1 MKEVHDTVRQLDTV
15 LVNNTVRLYTK
26 SDTVF
31 RDSIRTVYLSSR
43 SEHKATAKATADSVR
58 TVLKTTVET
67 QYKTP
72 DWVWKQ
78 IAGCAAALLTLAAT
92 LITMIIKKRKTN

>member
-26 SDTVF
+26 ADTVF
-31 RDSIRTVYLSSR
+31 RDSIRTVYLSSH

-58 TVLKTTVET
+58 TVHKTTVET

-72 DWVWKQ
+72 RWVWKQ
-78 IAGCAAALLTLAAT
+78 IAGCAAALLTLAAS